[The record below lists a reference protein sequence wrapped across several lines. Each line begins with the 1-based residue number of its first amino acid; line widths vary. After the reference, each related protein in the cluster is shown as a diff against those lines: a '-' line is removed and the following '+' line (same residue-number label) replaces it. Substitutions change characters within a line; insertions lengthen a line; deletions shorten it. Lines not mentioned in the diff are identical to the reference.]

1 MLNYLQPQ
9 ENGAKTDV
17 RYLEIKNEK
26 GDGIKISGVP
36 TFEFNISKYH
46 PEDVEIAD
54 HFYKLKPLDATV
66 LRIIYKQMGV
76 GGDDSWRALPHP
88 EYILNPNKIYT
99 LTYEIKPI

>member
-1 MLNYLQPQ
+1 MSSNRRFHR
-9 ENGAKTDV
+9 K
-17 RYLEIKNEK
+17 
-26 GDGIKISGVP
+26 
-36 TFEFNISKYH
+36 
-46 PEDVEIAD
+46 AD